1 MNALSR
7 LFASVLCTALV
18 AAVAPAQ
25 EPGKP
30 PEKPAPAAKP
40 ATAPA
45 PVFVI
50 AKVHGKHEILAK
62 EALEA
67 KNKALAEEYAKALSA
82 YEKEKKAAEAANK
95 KFEGKAPVKNV
106 IEMVGGEYPSRE
118 AAEAALKKLE
128 APKEKPAEKPAEKPG
143 TTPKK

>member
-18 AAVAPAQ
+18 VAVAPAQ
-25 EPGKP
+25 EPVKP

-40 ATAPA
+40 APA

-50 AKVHGKHEILAK
+50 AKVNGKHEILTK

-67 KNKALAEEYAKALSA
+67 KNKALADEYAKAMSA
-82 YEKEKKAAEAANK
+82 YEKEKKAAEAAHT
-95 KFEGKAPVKNV
+95 KFEGKPPVKGH
-106 IEMVGGEYPSRE
+106 IDAVGGEFPSRE

-128 APKEKPAEKPAEKPG
+128 APKDKPADKPG